1 MIPAV
6 IKYGMSIPS
15 NGARLGGLVLAG
27 GSSRRMGEDKALLD
41 WGGRRAID
49 RVFDLAASVCG
60 DRVLVSGR
68 DYGLPFVADPYPLAG
83 PAAGILAGAAALRAQ
98 GCTTLL
104 VLAVDAPTL
113 EPADLAPL
121 LEGSGAGAFY
131 AGLPIPMVATIDALP
146 FDAPG
151 DWPLRRLVETAGL
164 TVLDCPPQVQLRAR
178 GANDDA
184 ERAAL
189 LAQTAPAAPDNWLP
203 PIR

>member
-1 MIPAV
+1 
-6 IKYGMSIPS
+6 MSIPS
-15 NGARLGGLVLAG
+15 SGSRLGGLVLAG
-27 GSSRRMGEDKALLD
+27 GTSRRMGADKALLD

-68 DYGLPFVADPYPLAG
+68 DYGLPFVADPHLLAG
-83 PAAGILAGAAALRAQ
+83 PTAGILAGAAALRAK
-98 GCTTLL
+98 GCTAVL

-113 EPADLAPL
+113 TAADLTPL
-121 LEGSGAGAFY
+121 LEGDGPGFCY
-131 AGLPIPMVATIDALP
+131 EGLPIPMAARIDALP

-151 DWPLRRLVETAGL
+151 AWPLRRLVETAGL
-164 TVLDCPPQVQLRAR
+164 TILECPPQVQLRAR

-184 ERAAL
+184 ERAVL
-189 LAQTAPAAPDNWLP
+189 LAQMAPAAIESGLP